1 MSLAINLT
9 EAFRDLVQIGIALT
23 SERDLSPLLNR
34 IMAEARRFTRAEA
47 GTLFLREN
55 DELHFAVVQN
65 DRLSRRLG
73 EAEMQRLLQAEPLK
87 VSDLSLAGHVA
98 MMGEVV
104 NIPDTYTISP
114 DRPYNFNPLFDAR
127 CDYKTRSALV
137 VPLQDPAGHIFG
149 VLELINALDKT
160 GCVVPFDIEYEALV
174 RALAS
179 QAAVAIRNARL
190 EDLSFKD
197 ALTDVYNRRYFV
209 VRIEEESRR
218 HLRFAEPVSLVL
230 LDLDRFKDVNDRFGH
245 RAGDEALREVAR
257 LLQKHSRNF
266 TVVTR
271 YGGDEFAVLLVNTPK
286 AGAVAYAER
295 ILIEA
300 RRFTRAEA
308 GTLFLREGDHL
319 RFAVVQNDRLARE
332 LGEPEMKRLFQ
343 EQPLKL
349 RELSL
354 AGHVALTGDTLNLH
368 DPYMIPPDR
377 PYSFDARVDARMNYR
392 TQSILVVPLQDPP
405 ANILGVLEL
414 INAMDRGQIVP
425 FDSQFES
432 LVRALASQAAVAI
445 RNARLEDQSLKDAL
459 TDVYNRRYFMIR
471 LEEEVKRHSRF
482 GEPLSLVML
491 DVDHFK
497 EINDRFGHRA
507 GDETL
512 RGIAELLLEHSRSFS
527 VVTRYGGD
535 EFAIVLV
542 KTPKAGALTYADRMR
557 GVVAQ
562 HEFRHGTVTVSL
574 GAASLPEDGACGDD
588 LVAAA
593 DKALYDA
600 KRLGRNRVAAPLA

>member
-23 SERDLSPLLNR
+23 SERDLSTLLNR
-34 IMAEARRFTRAEA
+34 ILAEARRFTRAEA

-55 DELHFAVVQN
+55 DELHFTVVQN

-73 EAEMQRLLQAEPLK
+73 EAEMQRLLQSEPLK

-104 NIPDTYTISP
+104 NIPDTYMISP

-127 CDYKTRSALV
+127 CDYKTRSALA
-137 VPLQDPAGHIFG
+137 VPLQDPAGNIFG

-295 ILIEA
+295 IREVIE
-300 RRFTRAEA
+300 
-308 GTLFLREGDHL
+308 
-319 RFAVVQNDRLARE
+319 
-332 LGEPEMKRLFQ
+332 
-343 EQPLKL
+343 
-349 RELSL
+349 
-354 AGHVALTGDTLNLH
+354 
-368 DPYMIPPDR
+368 
-377 PYSFDARVDARMNYR
+377 
-392 TQSILVVPLQDPP
+392 
-405 ANILGVLEL
+405 
-414 INAMDRGQIVP
+414 
-425 FDSQFES
+425 
-432 LVRALASQAAVAI
+432 
-445 RNARLEDQSLKDAL
+445 
-459 TDVYNRRYFMIR
+459 
-471 LEEEVKRHSRF
+471 
-482 GEPLSLVML
+482 
-491 DVDHFK
+491 
-497 EINDRFGHRA
+497 
-507 GDETL
+507 
-512 RGIAELLLEHSRSFS
+512 
-527 VVTRYGGD
+527 
-535 EFAIVLV
+535 
-542 KTPKAGALTYADRMR
+542 
-557 GVVAQ
+557 Q
-562 HEFRHGTVTVSL
+562 HEFAHGIVTVSL
-574 GAASLPEDGACGDD
+574 GVASLPEDAASGDD
-588 LVAAA
+588 LVVAA
-593 DKALYDA
+593 DKAMYEA
-600 KRLGRNRVAAPLA
+600 KRLGRNRVAVV

>member
-1 MSLAINLT
+1 
-9 EAFRDLVQIGIALT
+9 VQIGITLT
-23 SERDLSPLLNR
+23 SEHDLAILL
-34 IMAEARRFTRAEA
+34 
-47 GTLFLREN
+47 
-55 DELHFAVVQN
+55 
-65 DRLSRRLG
+65 
-73 EAEMQRLLQAEPLK
+73 
-87 VSDLSLAGHVA
+87 
-98 MMGEVV
+98 
-104 NIPDTYTISP
+104 
-114 DRPYNFNPLFDAR
+114 
-127 CDYKTRSALV
+127 
-137 VPLQDPAGHIFG
+137 
-149 VLELINALDKT
+149 
-160 GCVVPFDIEYEALV
+160 
-174 RALAS
+174 
-179 QAAVAIRNARL
+179 
-190 EDLSFKD
+190 
-197 ALTDVYNRRYFV
+197 
-209 VRIEEESRR
+209 
-218 HLRFAEPVSLVL
+218 
-230 LDLDRFKDVNDRFGH
+230 
-245 RAGDEALREVAR
+245 
-257 LLQKHSRNF
+257 
-266 TVVTR
+266 
-271 YGGDEFAVLLVNTPK
+271 
-286 AGAVAYAER
+286 ER

-392 TQSILVVPLQDPP
+392 TQSILVVPLQDHPG
-405 ANILGVLEL
+405 NILGVLEL

-497 EINDRFGHRA
+497 EINDRFGHGA

-512 RGIAELLLEHSRSFS
+512 RGIAELLLKHSRSFS

-588 LVAAA
+588 LVVAA